1 MILEIVFDYQKISNM
16 MEYTYVQKM
25 SIVKV
30 LLDII
35 SVDGKIDARETHF
48 LEEIKIRLDL
58 SAEDHFRVREY
69 NTLNCLSVIKEMT
82 VEQKNYYR
90 ELMSG
95 IILADGVIEENEQIA
110 YDNICEFCGI
120 PSDSLKA
127 K

>member
-48 LEEIKIRLDL
+48 FEEIKIRLDL

-69 NTLNCLSVIKEMT
+69 NTLNCLRVIKEMT

>member
-1 MILEIVFDYQKISNM
+1 MDYSYI
-16 MEYTYVQKM
+16 QKM

-48 LEEIKIRLDL
+48 FEEIKVKLDL

-69 NTLNCLSVIKEMT
+69 NTLNCLSIIKEMT
-82 VEQKNYYR
+82 LEQKIDYR

-95 IILADGVIEENEQIA
+95 IILADGIVEENEQIA
-110 YDNICEFCGI
+110 FDNICKFCDI
-120 PSDSLKA
+120 FDESLKV
-127 K
+127 

>member
-1 MILEIVFDYQKISNM
+1 MD
-16 MEYTYVQKM
+16 YTYLLKM

-48 LEEIKIRLDL
+48 FEEIKVKLGL
-58 SAEDHFRVREY
+58 SAEDHFKVMEY
-69 NTLNCLSVIKEMT
+69 NTLNCLSVIKEMSE
-82 VEQKNYYR
+82 EQKNGYR

-95 IILADGVIEENEQIA
+95 IILADGVIDDNEQKA

-120 PSDSLKA
+120 NNVGLNSSSS
-127 K
+127 

>member
-1 MILEIVFDYQKISNM
+1 MISEIVFDYQKISNM
-16 MEYTYVQKM
+16 MEYTYIQKM

-35 SVDGKIDARETHF
+35 SVDGKIDARETYF
-48 LEEIKIRLDL
+48 FEEIKIRLDL

-82 VEQKNYYR
+82 VGQKNYYR

-120 PSDSLKA
+120 PSASLKV

>member
-48 LEEIKIRLDL
+48 FEEIKIRLDL
-58 SAEDHFRVREY
+58 SAVDHFRVREY

>member
-48 LEEIKIRLDL
+48 FVEIKIRLDL

>member
-1 MILEIVFDYQKISNM
+1 MD
-16 MEYTYVQKM
+16 YTYIQKM
-25 SIVKV
+25 SIVRV

-48 LEEIKIRLDL
+48 FEEIKVKLDL

-82 VEQKNYYR
+82 LEQKIDYR
-90 ELMSG
+90 ELMSE
-95 IILADGVIEENEQIA
+95 IILADGVVEENEQIA

-120 PSDSLKA
+120 PGESLKA
-127 K
+127 

>member
-48 LEEIKIRLDL
+48 FEEIKIRLDL

-90 ELMSG
+90 
-95 IILADGVIEENEQIA
+95 
-110 YDNICEFCGI
+110 
-120 PSDSLKA
+120 
-127 K
+127 

>member
-16 MEYTYVQKM
+16 IEYTYVKKM